1 MTGQEA
7 GSKRWDVKVQIVK
20 DILSANEQIALENRQ
35 LFDEKGV
42 FVLNVMAAP
51 GAGKTSLIECTIEAL
66 RERLRI
72 GVIEGDVASTIDAD
86 RIARLGIPAVQINT
100 GGGCHLDANMVR
112 VALPR
117 LSLDETDLLLIENV
131 GNLICPTGFA
141 LGEHLKV
148 MIASTP
154 EGDDKPY
161 KYPGMFS
168 AVDVLVLNK
177 VDLLPLLEFDLDY
190 FRRGVEALNPDVA
203 FFPVSCKTGEGVQT
217 WAKWLLA
224 TQGMAQQSPGSTTGV
239 LSPSRLPTF
248 SQTNQI

>member
-1 MTGQEA
+1 L
-7 GSKRWDVKVQIVK
+7 KVQVVK
-20 DILSANEQIALENRQ
+20 DILSANEQIALENRR

-51 GAGKTSLIECTIEAL
+51 GAGKTSLIERT
-66 RERLRI
+66 RDRLRI
-72 GVIEGDVASTIDAD
+72 GVIDGDVASTIDAD

-100 GGGCHLDANMVR
+100 GGACHLDANMVR
-112 VALPR
+112 SALPK
-117 LSLDETDLLLIENV
+117 LSLDETDLLFIENV

-161 KYPGMFS
+161 KYPGMFT

-177 VDLLPLLEFDLDY
+177 VDLLPLLEFDMDY

-203 FFPVSCKTGEGVQT
+203 FFPVSCKTGEGIEE
-217 WAKWLLA
+217 WAEWLL
-224 TQGMAQQSPGSTTGV
+224 TKQV
-239 LSPSRLPTF
+239 
-248 SQTNQI
+248 NK

>member
-1 MTGQEA
+1 L
-7 GSKRWDVKVQIVK
+7 KVEIVK
-20 DILSANEQIALENRQ
+20 DILSANEQIAQENRR
-35 LFDEKGV
+35 LFDEKGL
-42 FVLNVMAAP
+42 FVLNIMAAP
-51 GAGKTSLIECTIEAL
+51 GAGKTSLIERTIEAL
-66 RERLRI
+66 RDRLRI
-72 GVIEGDVASTIDAD
+72 GVIDGDVASTIDAD

-100 GGGCHLDANMVR
+100 GGACHLDANMVR

-168 AVDVLVLNK
+168 VVDVLVR
-177 VDLLPLLEFDLDY
+177 VD
-190 FRRGVEALNPDVA
+190 GVA
-203 FFPVSCKTGEGVQT
+203 G
-217 WAKWLLA
+217 
-224 TQGMAQQSPGSTTGV
+224 
-239 LSPSRLPTF
+239 
-248 SQTNQI
+248 

>member
-1 MTGQEA
+1 L
-7 GSKRWDVKVQIVK
+7 KVQVVK
-20 DILSANEQIALENRQ
+20 DILSANEQIALENRR

-51 GAGKTSLIECTIEAL
+51 GAGKTSLIERTIEAL
-66 RERLRI
+66 QDRLRI
-72 GVIEGDVASTIDAD
+72 GVIDGDVASTIDAD

-100 GGGCHLDANMVR
+100 GGACHLDANMVR
-112 VALPR
+112 SALPR
-117 LSLDETDLLLIENV
+117 LQLDGTDLLLIENV
-131 GNLICPTGFA
+131 GNLICPTGFG

-168 AVDVLVLNK
+168 AVDVLILNK
-177 VDLLPLLEFDLDY
+177 VDLLPVLEFDLDY

-203 FFPVSCKTGEGVQT
+203 FFTLSCKTGEGVQA
-217 WAKWLLA
+217 WADWLLA
-224 TQGMAQQSPGSTTGV
+224 RSKPVEIVSEGRRTWK
-239 LSPSRLPTF
+239 RE
-248 SQTNQI
+248 

>member
-1 MTGQEA
+1 M
-7 GSKRWDVKVQIVK
+7 KVEVVR
-20 DILSANEQIALENRQ
+20 DILSANEQMALENRR

-51 GAGKTSLIECTIEAL
+51 GAGKTSLIERTIEAL
-66 RERLRI
+66 GDRLRMA
-72 GVIEGDVASTIDAD
+72 VIDGDVASTIDAD

-100 GGGCHLDANMVR
+100 GGACHLDANMVR
-112 VALPR
+112 SALPR
-117 LSLDETDLLLIENV
+117 LQLDGTDLLLIENV
-131 GNLICPTGFA
+131 GNLICPTGFG

-168 AVDVLVLNK
+168 AVDVLILNK

-190 FRRGVEALNPDVA
+190 FRRGVEALNPNVA
-203 FFPVSCKTGEGVQT
+203 FFPLSCKTGEGVET
-217 WAKWLLA
+217 WVEWLLA
-224 TQGMAQQSPGSTTGV
+224 QQV
-239 LSPSRLPTF
+239 DK
-248 SQTNQI
+248 